1 MPQPVSTVSDS
12 ASEEILETPQSLVE
26 ALDTGFLPD
35 DEHYRLTGEFETPA
49 NKDDA
54 ASSKGKEK
62 PSSEKH
68 DASAASRTQETQ
80 EQDDASKAAASATAP
95 TQRTDQTSQRRESRW
110 EKRERELK
118 TLREE
123 NARLKAQSSQGPQRS
138 ETRQEEVTRPAA
150 ETEAEAGKAAAKPK
164 IDDID
169 PKTQKP
175 KYKTFAEYEDAKDAW
190 LRKETI
196 REFNESNAKTQ
207 QQQERTVIDRSRA
220 EQVDKF
226 RETHADYDQV
236 VADALAETDADGR
249 NPIFYTE
256 GSHIDNFLL
265 SQPDRGAGLLYHLMK
280 NSSDPA
286 VRGIFAR
293 TPDGTRYQLTM
304 IEQISRLGVLAHTL
318 AGKSSSR
325 TSSGTSQTSHNESD
339 ETLSSARPVTRASRP
354 PHQVSGQGTVAKD
367 AVEQALEDGDFE
379 TYSRTQNAKEIARQ
393 KRK

>member
-1 MPQPVSTVSDS
+1 M
-12 ASEEILETPQSLVE
+12 
-26 ALDTGFLPD
+26 
-35 DEHYRLTGEFETPA
+35 
-49 NKDDA
+49 
-54 ASSKGKEK
+54 
-62 PSSEKH
+62 
-68 DASAASRTQETQ
+68 
-80 EQDDASKAAASATAP
+80 
-95 TQRTDQTSQRRESRW
+95 
-110 EKRERELK
+110 
-118 TLREE
+118 
-123 NARLKAQSSQGPQRS
+123 
-138 ETRQEEVTRPAA
+138 
-150 ETEAEAGKAAAKPK
+150 
-164 IDDID
+164 
-169 PKTQKP
+169 
-175 KYKTFAEYEDAKDAW
+175 
-190 LRKETI
+190 
-196 REFNESNAKTQ
+196 
-207 QQQERTVIDRSRA
+207 
-220 EQVDKF
+220 
-226 RETHADYDQV
+226 
-236 VADALAETDADGR
+236 ADALAETDADGR

>member
-1 MPQPVSTVSDS
+1 MKTVSTVSDS

-35 DEHYRLTGEFETPA
+35 DEHYRLTGEFETPGK
-49 NKDDA
+49 KDDA
-54 ASSKGKEK
+54 ASSTGKEK
-62 PSSEKH
+62 PAAKEGDAPPASEQQ
-68 DASAASRTQETQ
+68 DET
-80 EQDDASKAAASATAP
+80 DASKAAASATAS
-95 TQRTDQTSQRRESRW
+95 TQRTESRRESRW

-169 PKTQKP
+169 PKTKQP

-236 VADALAETDADGR
+236 VADALAEKDADGR

>member
-1 MPQPVSTVSDS
+1 MTNVSTVSDS

-62 PSSEKH
+62 PSSEKD
-68 DASAASRTQETQ
+68 DASAASQ
-80 EQDDASKAAASATAP
+80 EQTETDASKAAASATAP
-95 TQRTDQTSQRRESRW
+95 TQRTDRRESRW

-169 PKTQKP
+169 PKTKQP

-236 VADALAETDADGR
+236 VSDALAEKEADGR